1 MAFGGGGGGQT
12 SQTGS
17 KAVTWQQLLPPW
29 VQQGQKEF
37 MPYLFQRAYA
47 GGMLPEEESLL
58 KGMNRAEVYGTADAS
73 KRALGQRMA
82 ASGLSPSSPSYAGA
96 FGDIE
101 AGKVSGMAQSMANLA
116 KVKMGAGETARQQLL
131 TALYTP
137 PPYTT
142 RQFGSSSSGGGK

>member
-1 MAFGGGGGGQT
+1 
-12 SQTGS
+12 
-17 KAVTWQQLLPPW
+17 
-29 VQQGQKEF
+29 

-47 GGMLPEEESLL
+47 GGMTPEEENLL
-58 KGMNRAEVYGTADAS
+58 KGMNRSEVYGAADAS

-82 ASGLSPSSPSYAGA
+82 VSGLSPSSPAYAGA
-96 FGDIE
+96 YGDIE
-101 AGKVSGMAQSMANLA
+101 AGKVSGLAQSMANLA

-142 RQFGSSSSGGGK
+142 KQFGSSSSGGK